1 MGQPNMRAIQQ
12 MQNRLAK
19 IQEELAEL
27 EVQGTAGGGAV
38 VATVSGSKEFR
49 GIKIDPAAVDPEE
62 VELLEEMVA
71 AAINSA
77 MDEASRVAE
86 QKMSVLTGGLN
97 IPGLSF

>member
-12 MQNRLAK
+12 MQSRLQK
-19 IQEELAEL
+19 IQEELAEMV
-27 EVQGTAGGGAV
+27 VQGTAGGGAV
-38 VATVSGSKEFR
+38 VASVTGAKEFR

-62 VELLEEMVA
+62 VELLEEMIT

-77 MDEASRVAE
+77 MDEASTVAE

>member
-49 GIKIDPAAVDPEE
+49 GIKIDPAAVDPDE
-62 VELLEEMVA
+62 VELLEEMVG

>member
-62 VELLEEMVA
+62 VELLEEMIA

>member
-12 MQNRLAK
+12 MQNRLQK

-49 GIKIDPAAVDPEE
+49 SIRIDPAAVDPEE

-86 QKMSVLTGGLN
+86 EKMSVLTGGLN

>member
-12 MQNRLAK
+12 MQNRLQK

-49 GIKIDPAAVDPEE
+49 GIRIDPAAVDPEE

-77 MDEASRVAE
+77 MDEAGRVAE

>member
-19 IQEELAEL
+19 IQEELAEMVV
-27 EVQGTAGGGAV
+27 EGTAGGGAV
-38 VATVSGSKEFR
+38 VASVTGSREFKS
-49 GIKIDPAAVDPEE
+49 IKIDPAAVDPEE
-62 VELLEEMVA
+62 VELLEEMIT
-71 AAINSA
+71 AAITSA
-77 MDEASRVAE
+77 MEEAGRVAD

>member
-19 IQEELAEL
+19 IQEELAGMVVE
-27 EVQGTAGGGAV
+27 GTAGGGAV
-38 VATVSGSKEFR
+38 VAKVSGSREFI
-49 GIKIDPAAVDPEE
+49 GIKLDKDAVDPEE
-62 VELLEEMVA
+62 VELLEEMIT

-77 MDEASRVAE
+77 MEEAGRVAE

>member
-12 MQNRLAK
+12 MQNRLQK

-38 VATVSGSKEFR
+38 VATVTGSREFR
-49 GIKIDPAAVDPEE
+49 GIKIDPAAVDPED
-62 VELLEEMVA
+62 VELLEEMIT

-77 MDEASRVAE
+77 MDEAGRVAE

>member
-27 EVQGTAGGGAV
+27 VVEGTAGGGAV
-38 VATVSGSKEFR
+38 VARVTAAREFR
-49 GIKIDPAAVDPEE
+49 GITIDPAAVDPEE
-62 VELLEEMVA
+62 VELLEEMVTA
-71 AAINSA
+71 AVTAA
-77 MDEASRVAE
+77 MEEAGRVAE
-86 QKMSVLTGGLN
+86 QKMSALTGGLN

>member
-12 MQNRLAK
+12 MQNRLQK

-27 EVQGTAGGGAV
+27 VVQGTAGGGAV
-38 VATVSGSKEFR
+38 VASVTGSKEFR

-62 VELLEEMVA
+62 VELLEEMIT

-77 MDEASRVAE
+77 MYEASRVAE

>member
-62 VELLEEMVA
+62 VELLEEMIA

-97 IPGLSF
+97 IPVLSF

>member
-12 MQNRLAK
+12 MQNRLQK

-77 MDEASRVAE
+77 MDEAGRVAE
-86 QKMSVLTGGLN
+86 EKMSVLTGGLN

>member
-12 MQNRLAK
+12 MQNRLQK

-71 AAINSA
+71 AAITSA
-77 MDEASRVAE
+77 MDEAGRVAE
-86 QKMSVLTGGLN
+86 QKMAVLTGGLN

>member
-12 MQNRLAK
+12 MQNRLQK

-62 VELLEEMVA
+62 VELLEEMVT

-77 MDEASRVAE
+77 MDEAGRVAE
-86 QKMSVLTGGLN
+86 EKMSVLTGGLN

>member
-19 IQEELAEL
+19 IQEELAEMVV
-27 EVQGTAGGGAV
+27 EGTAGGGAV
-38 VATVSGSKEFR
+38 VAQVTGSREFR

-62 VELLEEMVA
+62 VELLEEMIT
-71 AAINSA
+71 AAITSA
-77 MDEASRVAE
+77 MDEAGRVAE

-97 IPGLSF
+97 IPGLGF

>member
-12 MQNRLAK
+12 MQNRLQK
-19 IQEELAEL
+19 IQEELADL
-27 EVQGTAGGGAV
+27 SVTGTAGGGAV
-38 VATVSGSKEFR
+38 VATVSGSREFQ

-62 VELLEEMVA
+62 VELLEEMIT
-71 AAINSA
+71 AAITSA
-77 MDEASRVAE
+77 MEEAGRVSE

>member
-12 MQNRLAK
+12 MQNRLQK

-49 GIKIDPAAVDPEE
+49 GIRIDPAAVDPEE

-86 QKMSVLTGGLN
+86 EKMSVLTGGLN